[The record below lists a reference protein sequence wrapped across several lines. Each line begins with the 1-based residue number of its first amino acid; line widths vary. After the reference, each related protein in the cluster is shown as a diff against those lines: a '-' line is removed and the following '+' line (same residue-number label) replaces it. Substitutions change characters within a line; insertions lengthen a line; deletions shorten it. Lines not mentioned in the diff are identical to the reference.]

1 MCSTDLVNFLAFASK
16 EAAHGPLVRRGDMI
30 KFELAHK
37 NAERIVEIDNRLKK
51 LDAEMSSP
59 NIKEIKHQELAV
71 LYRQL
76 EKERASLS
84 TR

>member
-1 MCSTDLVNFLAFASK
+1 MPKD
-16 EAAHGPLVRRGDMI
+16 AAHRDLVRRPEMSRL
-30 KFELAHK
+30 EPAEQ
-37 NAERIVEIDNRLKK
+37 NAARIAEIENLKK

-76 EKERASLS
+76 DRERTSL
-84 TR
+84 RAK

>member
-1 MCSTDLVNFLAFASK
+1 MSRLEPAEQN
-16 EAAHGPLVRRGDMI
+16 AARI
-30 KFELAHK
+30 
-37 NAERIVEIDNRLKK
+37 AEIEKHLKK

-76 EKERASLS
+76 DRERTSL
-84 TR
+84 RAK